1 MVATGTSPAQSGPL
15 EKLKEF
21 RRDMSPTQ
29 WLQTKLMFAS
39 ILLLHVIGFGVFIL
53 FVVPGHYKG
62 PGHRGVGPRLHAR
75 APSRLRRRP
84 HLGHRQHHPQADERG
99 EEAAQRGLLLLPRP
113 LDAS

>member
-1 MVATGTSPAQSGPL
+1 MVATGTSSAQSGPL

-39 ILLLHVIGFGVFIL
+39 ILFLHIIGFGVFIV

-62 PGHRGVGPRLHAR
+62 LGIGVSCWPTRSGSATPSTPTTSRPSTTPPG
-75 APSRLRRRP
+75 S
-84 HLGHRQHHPQADERG
+84 
-99 EEAAQRGLLLLPRP
+99 
-113 LDAS
+113 